1 MNRSRLLVA
10 AIIIILFC
18 QAAYS
23 VDPVDPVVFDM
34 YFTRFG
40 NTEIN
45 FCYYDGTNFDKS
57 TAITRIEFP
66 LWRQNVST
74 DRPMAY
80 FGISWK
86 IYVDT
91 NYTINL
97 SFNSKIDWSSD
108 SMLSAIS
115 ADGTVEADLNFS
127 LFEHDVKT
135 SNNNAVKE
143 LSSDSRSLTINGGRT
158 PYTEVSGTAKIGII
172 MDEILDGDNKLNYI
186 GGYYSGYAKVELRTY

>member
-10 AIIIILFC
+10 AMIIILFC
-18 QAAYS
+18 QAVYS
-23 VDPVDPVVFDM
+23 VNPVNFDM

-45 FCYYDGTNFDKS
+45 FCYYDGTKFDES

-74 DRPMAY
+74 DSPKAY
-80 FGISWK
+80 FGIRWK

-115 ADGTVEADLNFS
+115 ADGTDEADLNFS
-127 LFEHDVKT
+127 LFEHVVKT
-135 SNNNAVKE
+135 SNNNAVAE
-143 LSSDSRSLTINGGRT
+143 LSSDNRSLTINGGRT
-158 PYTEVSGTAKIGII
+158 PYTEVAGTAKIGII